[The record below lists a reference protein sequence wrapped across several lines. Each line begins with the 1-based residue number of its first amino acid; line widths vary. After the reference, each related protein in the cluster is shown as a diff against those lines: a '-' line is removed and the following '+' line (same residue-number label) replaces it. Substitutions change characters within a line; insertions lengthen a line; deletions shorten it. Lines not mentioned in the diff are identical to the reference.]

1 MEPSCSS
8 SESITRGSLFLIS
21 LTILTAWSSSSHWGS
36 RSGRVGKYSLLATLS
51 WTSNNAFKTVKHTGA
66 IIQKIPSR
74 SLWLNA
80 IQKHELENTITNHG
94 SYISSAPALMIFTS
108 RIKNTFL
115 IVDTPSLCW
124 VPRILKTNKVY
135 WYCSQFSI
143 ILPIQ
148 NGLFT
153 QYIKRRCTYIFIV
166 NASLERKHWPA
177 KIAIWYWPW
186 YSAEIEY
193 TVTLSPHPSRK
204 ICS

>member
-1 MEPSCSS
+1 MYAYLVHNQGGYYNSLILQALELLTGRVEPSSSS

-80 IQKHELENTITNHG
+80 IQKHELENIITNHG

-108 RIKNTFL
+108 RINNTVIF
-115 IVDTPSLCW
+115 DCW
-124 VPRILKTNKVY
+124 HTQPLLGPTYSQNKQSVLVL
-135 WYCSQFSI
+135 FSI
-143 ILPIQ
+143 FNHTANTKWIIHSIYKKEMYIHIYCQCLPWEEA
-148 NGLFT
+148 LA
-153 QYIKRRCTYIFIV
+153 C
-166 NASLERKHWPA
+166 
-177 KIAIWYWPW
+177 
-186 YSAEIEY
+186 
-193 TVTLSPHPSRK
+193 
-204 ICS
+204 